1 MDCIVHGVTKSRTQL
16 SDFHF
21 CFLLSGTLGK
31 SDFISAFQLP
41 DLLDGWKNWMRLSVT
56 RLQQTPGLWTSD
68 GCSVPF
74 CGMFYVVVF

>member
-16 SDFHF
+16 NDFHF
-21 CFLLSGTLGK
+21 RFLLSGTLGK

-41 DLLDGWKNWMRLSVT
+41 DLLDGWKNWMKLSVP
-56 RLQQTPGLWTSD
+56 RLQQTPGLWTPD